1 LENYHISIEGEDKGN
16 ITLSFSGYVSL
27 ENLNTMMSE
36 IHSVFEEKHP
46 SELTLDLARVEYM
59 DSAGALLLIEIEN
72 EAKMK
77 SIPFTLIHM
86 SEKEEGIM
94 NLLDLDALKAQPL
107 ITEKQHL
114 GIIGRIGK
122 ASLSIFSDLGSVISF
137 TGELIWDTV
146 FALRHPFS
154 IRWGEVLLYMKRV
167 GVDGLP
173 ILGLISFLLG
183 LIMAFMSSLQLKQLG
198 ANVYVASLVSI
209 AMVRELGPIMT
220 AIVVAGRSGS
230 AFAAEIGTMKVNEE
244 VDALITMGF
253 NPIQFLAIPK
263 VFAAMFVVPLLTLFA
278 DIFAIAGGMVVG
290 VLGLNLTLHTYIQQ
304 TFRALDL
311 FNMIAGIIKSVV
323 FGIVIAGIGCQRGF
337 QVRGGAEEVGVATT
351 SAVVSA
357 LFLIIVIDSVFAIV
371 LYYI

>member
-1 LENYHISIEGEDKGN
+1 
-16 ITLSFSGYVSL
+16 
-27 ENLNTMMSE
+27 
-36 IHSVFEEKHP
+36 
-46 SELTLDLARVEYM
+46 
-59 DSAGALLLIEIEN
+59 
-72 EAKMK
+72 
-77 SIPFTLIHM
+77 M
-86 SEKEEGIM
+86 SEKEKGIM
-94 NLLDLDALKAQPL
+94 NLLDLNALKAQPL
-107 ITEKQHL
+107 ITEKRHP

-137 TGELIWDTV
+137 AGELTWDIV
-146 FALRHPFS
+146 LALRHPLS

-173 ILGLISFLLG
+173 ILSLISFLLG

-198 ANVYVASLVSI
+198 ANVYVASLVCI

-244 VDALITMGF
+244 VDALITMSF
-253 NPIQFLAIPK
+253 NPIKFLAIPK

-278 DIFAIAGGMVVG
+278 DIFAIMGGMVVG
-290 VLGLNLTLHTYIQQ
+290 VLGLNLTLHTYVQQ